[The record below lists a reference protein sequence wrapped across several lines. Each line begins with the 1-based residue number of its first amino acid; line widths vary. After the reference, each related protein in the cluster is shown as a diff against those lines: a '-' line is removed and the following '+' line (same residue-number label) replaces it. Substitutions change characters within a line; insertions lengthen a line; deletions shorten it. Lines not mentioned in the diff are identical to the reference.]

1 MKKRLCSSLLC
12 LAMATSLL
20 MGCSSGQSANSTS
33 GTSEA
38 SKSGSGETASKTA
51 ENQGGSSNAEPI
63 TLHFWTG
70 LGASADASHQKI
82 IDEFNELY
90 KDQGITVEFENFVND
105 SNGNL
110 KLETNL
116 LGGSEID
123 CYMTYGLSAL
133 TKRAEGNLA
142 LDLSE
147 LCERDGF
154 DIVASTSSMAE
165 AYYVDGKPYS
175 LPTKLDQYGMV
186 LNKDMFDAAGIEI
199 PTSWTYEEFLEI
211 CKQLTHGE
219 GQDKVY
225 GMFWNTGQDRS
236 GYVKYLA
243 CQTLGGDN
251 YYTEDGTATIFD
263 DPVWQKTIELAVT
276 TMKEGYAP
284 SHADTVTEKLNMASL
299 FAEGKIAM
307 CEGPWLI
314 NSLKDTST
322 YPHDFVTAFAP
333 YPVIDEASRFYTQ
346 GGYGDMICINP
357 RSEHID
363 AAWEFAKFYM
373 TKGALYMAER
383 GRIPSYN
390 ALDKEAV
397 ATAVLTDAEGM
408 FDSETMINVL
418 IEPHDNYAYSTITT
432 KMPEIQDIFY
442 EELEAIWM
450 EQKTVEEGLAD
461 AKQRS
466 DTILSK

>member
-1 MKKRLCSSLLC
+1 MKKKVSCGLICLSMAAGLL
-12 LAMATSLL
+12 A
-20 MGCSSGQSANSTS
+20 GCGGSGSTPDS
-33 GTSEA
+33 GSTGAGTGTQTAKADKKESEA
-38 SKSGSGETASKTA
+38 
-51 ENQGGSSNAEPI
+51 EPVV
-63 TLHFWTG
+63 LHFWTG
-70 LGASADASHQKI
+70 LGASADASHQAI

-90 KDQGITVEFENFVND
+90 KDQGISVEFEHFVND

-123 CYMTYGLSAL
+123 LYMTYGLTQL

-147 LCERDGF
+147 LCARDGF
-154 DIVASTSSMAE
+154 DVAASTSSMAE
-165 AYYVDGKPYS
+165 AYFVNGKPYC

-186 LNKDMFDAAGIEI
+186 LNKNMFDDAGIEI
-199 PTSWTYEEFLEI
+199 PTSWTYDEFLEV
-211 CKQLTHGE
+211 CKKLTHGE
-219 GQDKVY
+219 GEDKVY

-251 YYTEDGTATIFD
+251 YYTEDGKATRFD
-263 DPVWQKTIELAVT
+263 DPVWQATVELAVT

-284 SHADTVTEKLNMASL
+284 THADTVTEKLNMANL
-299 FAEGKIAM
+299 FAGEKIAM
-307 CEGPWLI
+307 CMGPWLI
-314 NSLKDTST
+314 NTMKDTTT

-333 YPVIDEASRFYTQ
+333 YPVVDENSRNYTQ

-390 ALDKEAV
+390 GLDKEEV
-397 ATAVLTDAEGM
+397 VKSVLSGAEELFDA
-408 FDSETMINVL
+408 DTMVSVL

-432 KMPEIQDIFY
+432 RMTEIQDVFY
-442 EELEAIWM
+442 EELEAIWT
-450 EQKTVEEGLAD
+450 EKKTVEEGLAD
-461 AKQRS
+461 AKERG
-466 DTILSK
+466 DAILAK

>member
-1 MKKRLCSSLLC
+1 MKKELSCGLLC
-12 LAMATSLL
+12 LAMATSSLT
-20 MGCSSGQSANSTS
+20 GCGLGSSANSTDS
-33 GTSEA
+33 TNTTGSANETAEI
-38 SKSGSGETASKTA
+38 SKSESGETTASKT
-51 ENQGGSSNAEPI
+51 EPV

-70 LGASADASHQKI
+70 LGASADASHQAI

-90 KDQGITVEFENFVND
+90 REQGITVEFEHFVND

-147 LCERDGF
+147 LCARDGF
-154 DIVASTSSMAE
+154 DVAAATSSMAE
-165 AYYVDGKPYS
+165 AYYVNGKPYS

-186 LNKDMFDAAGIEI
+186 LNKDMFDEAGIEI
-199 PTSWTYEEFLEI
+199 PDSWTYDEFLEV

-219 GQDKVY
+219 GEDKVY
-225 GMFWNTGQDRS
+225 GMFWNTGQERS

-251 YYTEDGTATIFD
+251 YYSEDGKSTIFD
-263 DPVWQKTIELAVT
+263 DPVWQKTVELAVT

-284 SHADTVTEKLNMASL
+284 SHADTVTEKLNMANL
-299 FAEGKIAM
+299 FAEEKIAM
-307 CEGPWLI
+307 CMGPWLI
-314 NSLKDTST
+314 NTLKDTAT

-333 YPVIDEASRFYTQ
+333 YPVIDEDSRLYTQ

-363 AAWEFAKFYM
+363 ETWEFAKFYM

-383 GRIPSYN
+383 GRIPAYN
-390 ALDKEAV
+390 SLNKEEIA
-397 ATAVLTDAEGM
+397 AAVLSGAEEL
-408 FDSETMINVL
+408 FDGKTVTSIL

-461 AKQRS
+461 AKERS
-466 DTILSK
+466 DAILAK